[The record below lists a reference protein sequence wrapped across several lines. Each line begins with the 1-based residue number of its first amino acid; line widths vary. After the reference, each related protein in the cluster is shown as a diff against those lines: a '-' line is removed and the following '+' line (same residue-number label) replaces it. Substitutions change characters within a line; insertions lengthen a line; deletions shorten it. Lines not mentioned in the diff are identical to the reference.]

1 MNNIKWIILVLLLML
16 AFIVAVENYE
26 TLVTPVAFHFDL
38 YFFKHQTS
46 EMPLSLIAILTFLIG
61 LFSAW
66 LYGIKERF
74 SLKKQ
79 IKALQLATKEKDNEL
94 NSLRNLPVTAE
105 AIPSAETPED
115 Q

>member
-1 MNNIKWIILVLLLML
+1 MNNIKWVILVLLLVL

-26 TLVTPVAFHFDL
+26 TLVTPVTFHLNL
-38 YFFKHQTS
+38 YFFKYQTS
-46 EMPLSLIAILTFLIG
+46 EMPLSLIAIITFLIG

-79 IKALQLATKEKDNEL
+79 IKTVQLTAKEKDNEL

-105 AIPSAETPED
+105 DVPSAETPED

>member
-1 MNNIKWIILVLLLML
+1 MNHFKWIFVVLLLVL
-16 AFIVAVENYE
+16 AFILAVENYA
-26 TLVTPVAFHFDL
+26 TLVTPVTFKLDL
-38 YFFKHQTS
+38 YFFEYQTS
-46 EMPLSLIAILTFLIG
+46 GMPLALFAIITFFIG

-66 LYGIKERF
+66 LYGIRERF

-79 IKALQLATKEKDNEL
+79 IKILQMTAKEKDNEL

-105 AIPSAETPED
+105 DVTSAETSED